1 MSEST
6 MPEPTAYDRAAVL
19 GERLKER
26 IYASLTLLAVLV
38 GLAQGGHATHKGA
51 TVAVTATALGL
62 WLATLVADM
71 QAHPV
76 VHGRR
81 STRHE
86 IRHEL
91 FTSSPLLTSAI
102 GPLLLIGV
110 SALGAVDLTTALW
123 IAAGSEVLTLALW
136 GFVGGRRAGVGPLH
150 AVVTSALNAAI
161 GLSVVFVKLLAGH

>member
-6 MPEPTAYDRAAVL
+6 PPEPTAYDRAAVL

-26 IYASLTLLAVLV
+26 IYASLTLLARLV

-76 VHGRR
+76 VHGRL

-86 IRHEL
+86 IRPAP
-91 FTSSPLLTSAI
+91 FTSTPL
-102 GPLLLIGV
+102 P
-110 SALGAVDLTTALW
+110 TTAMR
-123 IAAGSEVLTLALW
+123 TL
-136 GFVGGRRAGVGPLH
+136 
-150 AVVTSALNAAI
+150 
-161 GLSVVFVKLLAGH
+161 